1 LRLPFTQ
8 ALEVV
13 DKSYKEVVV
22 SVEASEFGR
31 ILKFTPYQDL
41 SDKLEPIFESLFFHT
56 FIIN

>member
-1 LRLPFTQ
+1 MRLPFTQ
-8 ALEVV
+8 SLEV

-41 SDKLEPIFESLFFHT
+41 SDKLEPIIE
-56 FIIN
+56 